1 MNPQPIATPQHGLD
15 LGDIYYVLFRH
26 KWKIVLCSLA
36 GLLTAGAIYRSEAPP
51 YQSEAKLLV
60 KYIVTS
66 KDTGP
71 ANANSP
77 AKLSPDERGLSI
89 MNTEMEILR
98 SADLARRVV
107 DAIGAEKILAKAGG
121 GNDSQAAT
129 GLVRGNLDVSVGQSS
144 TVIHV
149 SFRHPDPELTTQILR
164 EIIDN
169 YYKMHVEAHR
179 ASGALG
185 DALQADADSM
195 KQRLNQTEDELRRAI
210 AAAGAISPEV
220 AKEGISNQMIAI
232 RRELQTYESE
242 LAARLAVY
250 EELKKRQASPNQESK
265 EAKPDAAPEVPPSV
279 IEEFRTLYAQLTKL
293 QTLEQD
299 LLVQYTPSS
308 SRVKEVQGLR
318 RDAEE
323 KVAKMRADH
332 PGLVKVSATPSDPT
346 DPMKQLGIEITTAWV
361 QITSYQAKIKELN
374 AQMDR
379 MKTEMS
385 RLDRAEGP
393 IAELKRSKE
402 LQEQTYRNY
411 QAALEQQ
418 RVNQTMGDGKVS
430 NITPIQSPSA
440 PFRAAMN
447 MRKVG
452 LAAAIG
458 ILAGFA
464 WAFLVE
470 MYFDRSV
477 RRPKDLARLARIP
490 LLLSVPRLRSR
501 EMKLELDVPTRPAL
515 TDGNGAP
522 NGSASTA
529 LAVPP
534 APIRFGRVDALQPFH
549 ETLRDRLIGYFESR
563 NLTHKPKLVAVTS
576 LRRGAGVTTTAA
588 GLARS
593 LSETGEGN
601 VLLVDMTAERG
612 AAQQYSNGRAVC
624 GLDDVLEG
632 DNRAQAHIT
641 EHLFVVSESSNSE
654 RLSRNLPQ
662 RFARLVPKLKAS
674 DFDYIIFDMP
684 TVNQLSITPRL
695 AGFMDMVLMVI
706 ESEKTD
712 KEIVEGACAMLAESK
727 AHVGLVLNKT
737 KAYVPNA
744 LHQELTAS

>member
-1 MNPQPIATPQHGLD
+1 MNPQPIATPNHGLD

-51 YQSEAKLLV
+51 FQSEARLLV
-60 KYIVTS
+60 KYILTES
-66 KDTGP
+66 KTP
-71 ANANSP
+71 AANVNSP
-77 AKLSPDERGLSI
+77 AKLSPDERGASI

-98 SADLARRVV
+98 SEDLARRVAEAV
-107 DAIGAEKILAKAGG
+107 GAEKILAKAGG
-121 GNDSQAAT
+121 GSDSLAAT
-129 GLVRGNLDVSVGQSS
+129 AFVRYNLDVGLGQSNS
-144 TVIHV
+144 VIHV
-149 SFRHPDPELTTQILR
+149 SFRHPDPEMATQTLR
-164 EIIDN
+164 EIIDT

-179 ASGALG
+179 ATGALG
-185 DALQADADSM
+185 DALQADADNM
-195 KQRLNQTEDELRRAI
+195 KQRLNQTEDDLRRAI
-210 AAAGAISPEV
+210 ASAGAISPEI
-220 AKEGISNQMIAI
+220 AKEGISNQMISI

-250 EELKKRQASPNQESK
+250 EELKKRQTSPT
-265 EAKPDAAPEVPPSV
+265 PDAAAKSDATPEVPPSV
-279 IEEFRTLYAQLTKL
+279 LDEFRTLYSQLSKY
-293 QTLEQD
+293 QALEQE
-299 LLVQYTPSS
+299 LLIQFTPTA
-308 SRVKEVQGLR
+308 SRVKDIQALR
-318 RDAEE
+318 RETEE
-323 KVAKMRADH
+323 KVAKMRTEH
-332 PGLVKVSATPSDPT
+332 PGLVKVSTNSIDPA
-346 DPMKQLGIEITTAWV
+346 DPARQLGIEISTAWI

-379 MKTEMS
+379 LKAEMA
-385 RLDRAEGP
+385 RLDRVEGP
-393 IAELKRSKE
+393 IAELKRNRE
-402 LQEQTYRNY
+402 MQEQTYRNY
-411 QAALEQQ
+411 QAALEQS

-430 NITPIQSPSA
+430 NIIPIQTPST

-477 RRPKDLARLARIP
+477 RRPKDLARLMRVP
-490 LLLSVPRLRSR
+490 LLLSVPRLRAR
-501 EMKLELDVPTRPAL
+501 DLKLQLDVPSRPAL
-515 TDGNGAP
+515 TGGNGD
-522 NGSASTA
+522 GHGSTA
-529 LAVPP
+529 LAAP
-534 APIRFGRVDALQPFH
+534 AEPVRFGRIDALQPFH
-549 ETLRDRLIGYFESR
+549 ETLRDRLISYFESR
-563 NLTHKPKLVAVTS
+563 NLTHKPKLVAITS
-576 LRRGAGVTTTAA
+576 LRRGAGVTTTAS

-612 AAQQYSNGRAVC
+612 AAQQFANGKVVC

-632 DNRAQAHIT
+632 DARSQAHVT
-641 EHLFVVSESSNSE
+641 EHLYVVSESSNSE

-684 TVNQLSITPRL
+684 AVNQLSITPRL
-695 AGFMDMVLMVI
+695 AGFMDMVLMVV

-712 KEIVEGACAMLAESK
+712 REIVEGACAMLAESK
-727 AHVGLVLNKT
+727 AHVGIVLNKT
-737 KAYVPNA
+737 KNYVPNG
-744 LHQELTAS
+744 LQQELTAS